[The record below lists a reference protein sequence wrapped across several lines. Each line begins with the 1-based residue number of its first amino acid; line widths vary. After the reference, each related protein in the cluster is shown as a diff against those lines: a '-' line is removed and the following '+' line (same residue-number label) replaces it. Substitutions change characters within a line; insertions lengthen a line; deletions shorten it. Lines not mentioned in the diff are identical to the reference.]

1 MADRIAIRPEGSR
14 RPLTHDNHRRATPF
28 FVSGEVSPA
37 NDWDLEQGKIR
48 AGDKVVERLPG
59 AAVGG
64 SGRDRRKAAAEGRVG
79 GGGEATHVRSR
90 PENVEHSR
98 AGSRM
103 LLEIEPNDA
112 TSVQADVEVLH
123 AADATQ
129 QDAGADEQQHTH
141 RDLSDDERIA
151 QARRPKVGVEIAS
164 CGLDDVGTR
173 RL

>member
-1 MADRIAIRPEGSR
+1 M
-14 RPLTHDNHRRATPF
+14 HDDHGRATPF

-37 NDWDLEQGKIR
+37 NDWDPEQGKIR

-64 SGRDRRKAAAEGRVG
+64 SGRDRRKAAAEGRIG
-79 GGGEATHVRSR
+79 GGGEATHVGSR
-90 PENVEHSR
+90 PENIEHAR
-98 AGSRM
+98 PRPWM
-103 LLEIEPNDA
+103 LLEIEPNDVA
-112 TSVQADVEVLH
+112 CAQADVEASH

-129 QDAGADEQQHTH
+129 EDPRADEQQDTD
-141 RDLSDDERIA
+141 RDLSDDQRIA

-164 CGLDDVGTR
+164 CGLDDVGAR